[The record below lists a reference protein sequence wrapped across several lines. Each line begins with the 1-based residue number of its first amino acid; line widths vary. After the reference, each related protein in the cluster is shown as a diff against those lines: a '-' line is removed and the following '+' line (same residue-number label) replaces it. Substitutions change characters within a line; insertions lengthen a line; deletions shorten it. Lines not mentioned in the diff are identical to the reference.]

1 MNLPE
6 YQPCTPASE
15 GSNEIIWT
23 WGSTP
28 KAVSRFKTVCDWIPH
43 LESYDQMHNMKLL
56 VKRAVAQAH
65 FFAAL
70 CKEIYT
76 SAAAQKARE

>member
-1 MNLPE
+1 
-6 YQPCTPASE
+6 
-15 GSNEIIWT
+15 
-23 WGSTP
+23 
-28 KAVSRFKTVCDWIPH
+28 
-43 LESYDQMHNMKLL
+43 MHNMKLL
-56 VKRAVAQAH
+56 VKRAVVQAH